1 MEFHV
6 VGEPEPATGA
16 RLEEL
21 APEPLL
27 TRDYE
32 TRPALVYER
41 LRERHGPVAP
51 VDLLGVP
58 AWLVLGYRESL
69 EVLQDDESWPKGLEN
84 WRARTEGRVP
94 ADWPLAPSLEVNHVL
109 IQGGSGYRTLRT
121 AWDAALRPFQDPRNP
136 QARRLRNAVTGYAD
150 ELIDLLAEGGHR
162 GVADLSAQFSRP
174 LPLMA
179 ASHLL
184 GFPGSQGDDAL
195 MDMWR
200 VLDAGPD
207 AGPALERLLVAL
219 SELAAAKTANPGDD
233 FPSHLLAA
241 HPGLGV
247 DELARELFMLLGMTS
262 DHVGILISN
271 TVVEV
276 IAGESEGGVRHTL
289 SAGMLRETMN
299 RVAMRKPPLVNFVPR
314 FAARDTRL
322 GNYTVHE
329 GDPVW
334 VSAAAAHA
342 DPLFADRTAP
352 GSSSISSRAHLAWG
366 AGRRQCPARELAL
379 TIAAAGVS
387 RIVERFAHLELALPV
402 DQLPWRSSPFMRG
415 LRSLPVRYEIAASGT
430 ARPAR
435 PGSGAASADTEDRTS
450 GTATVTDGEQVQER
464 AAEGTPPKGAGK
476 GRGGKK
482 GKAERAAD
490 AAVSPDAGNTGDAGD
505 APTGDA
511 DAGEDTGADGAD
523 KGDAEATRER
533 LSLLRRRSALFRYL
547 TGLIRS
553 GD

>member
-1 MEFHV
+1 MEFHLV
-6 VGEPEPATGA
+6 DESSAERRGT
-16 RLEEL
+16 RLEDL

-69 EVLQDDESWPKGLEN
+69 QMLQDDSGWPKGLEN

-94 ADWPLAPSLEVNHVL
+94 ADWPLGPSLEVNHVL
-109 IQGGSGYRTLRT
+109 IQGGPGHRTLRG
-121 AWDAALRPFQDPRNP
+121 AWDTALRPFQDPHNP
-136 QARRLRNAVTGYAD
+136 QAKRLKAAVTGYAD
-150 ELIDLLAEGGHR
+150 ELISLLAQGGAT
-162 GVADLSAQFSRP
+162 GMADLSAQFSRP

-207 AGPALERLLVAL
+207 AEPALERLLVTL
-219 SELAAAKTANPGDD
+219 TELAAAKIEKPGDD
-233 FPSHLLAA
+233 FPSQLLAA
-241 HPGLGV
+241 HPDLSV
-247 DELARELFMLLGMTS
+247 DALARELFMLLGMTS

-276 IAGESEGGVRHTL
+276 IAGDSDGGVRTTL
-289 SAGMLRETMN
+289 SAGMVRETMN
-299 RVAMRKPPLVNFVPR
+299 RVVMRKPPLVNFVPR
-314 FAARDTRL
+314 FAAADTRL
-322 GNYTVHE
+322 GNYTIRT

-334 VSAAAAHA
+334 VSSAAAHA
-342 DPLFADRTAP
+342 DPLFAGQMAP
-352 GSSSISSRAHLAWG
+352 GAGISSRAHLSWG
-366 AGRRQCPARELAL
+366 AGPRQCPARELAS

-387 RIVERFAHLELALPV
+387 RVFERFGHLELALPV

-415 LRSLPVRYEIAASGT
+415 C
-430 ARPAR
+430 ARCRCATNCPGRRCPSRRRLQRTYPMHPPYRTR
-435 PGSGAASADTEDRTS
+435 PPSGARRC
-450 GTATVTDGEQVQER
+450 GATWR
-464 AAEGTPPKGAGK
+464 A
-476 GRGGKK
+476 
-482 GKAERAAD
+482 
-490 AAVSPDAGNTGDAGD
+490 
-505 APTGDA
+505 
-511 DAGEDTGADGAD
+511 
-523 KGDAEATRER
+523 
-533 LSLLRRRSALFRYL
+533 
-547 TGLIRS
+547 
-553 GD
+553 

>member
-1 MEFHV
+1 MAFHL
-6 VGEPEPATGA
+6 VGEGVAEPYGK
-16 RLEEL
+16 RLEDL
-21 APEPLL
+21 SPEPLL
-27 TRDYE
+27 PRDYE

-69 EVLQDDESWPKGLEN
+69 EVLQDDDAWPKGLEN

-94 ADWPLAPSLEVNHVL
+94 ADWPLGPSLEVNHVL
-109 IQGGSGYRTLRT
+109 IQGGQGYPALRA
-121 AWDAALRPFQDPRNP
+121 AWDTALRPFQDPRQP
-136 QARRLRNAVTGYAD
+136 QARRLKAAVTGYAD
-150 ELIDLLAEGGHR
+150 ELITLLAQGGR
-162 GVADLSAQFSRP
+162 TGLADLSAQVSRP

-207 AGPALERLLVAL
+207 AEPALARLLVTL
-219 SELAAAKTANPGDD
+219 TELAAAKIEKPGND

-241 HPGLGV
+241 HPGLSV

-276 IAGESEGGVRHTL
+276 IAGDREGGVRSTL
-289 SAGMLRETMN
+289 SAGMVRETMN
-299 RVAMRKPPLVNFVPR
+299 RVVMRKPPLVNFVPR
-314 FAARDTRL
+314 FAAADTPL
-322 GNYTVHE
+322 GKYTIRA

-334 VSAAAAHA
+334 VSSAGAHA
-342 DPLFADRTAP
+342 DPLFAGQMAS
-352 GSSSISSRAHLAWG
+352 GSSISSRAHLSWG
-366 AGRRQCPARELAL
+366 AGRRQCPARELAS

-387 RIVERFAHLELALPV
+387 RLFERFAHLELALPV

-415 LRSLPVRYEIAASGT
+415 LRSLPVRYELAGPVPPP
-430 ARPAR
+430 PA
-435 PGSGAASADTEDRTS
+435 P
-450 GTATVTDGEQVQER
+450 TATP
-464 AAEGTPPKGAGK
+464 A
-476 GRGGKK
+476 
-482 GKAERAAD
+482 
-490 AAVSPDAGNTGDAGD
+490 PDAPD
-505 APTGDA
+505 APGQA
-511 DAGEDTGADGAD
+511 ARRGS
-523 KGDAEATRER
+523 
-533 LSLLRRRSALFRYL
+533 SLWRYL

-553 GD
+553 GS

>member
-6 VGEPEPATGA
+6 VDEEESTSDGA
-16 RLEEL
+16 RLEDL

-58 AWLVLGYRESL
+58 AWIVLGYRESL
-69 EVLQDDESWPKGLEN
+69 QVLQDDAGWPKGLEN

-94 ADWPLAPSLEVNHVL
+94 ADWPLGPSLEVNHVL
-109 IQGGSGYRTLRT
+109 IQGGPGYPRLRG
-121 AWDAALRPFQDPRNP
+121 AWDTALRPFQDPRHP
-136 QARRLRNAVTGYAD
+136 QAKRLKAAVTGYAD
-150 ELIDLLAEGGHR
+150 ELIGLLAQGGR
-162 GVADLSAQFSRP
+162 TGNADLSAQFSRP

-207 AGPALERLLVAL
+207 AEPALARLLVTL
-219 SELAAAKTANPGDD
+219 SELAAAKREKPGDD

-241 HPGLGV
+241 HPDLTV

-276 IAGESEGGVRHTL
+276 ISGEGDGGVRQTL
-289 SAGMLRETMN
+289 SAGMVRETMN
-299 RVAMRKPPLVNFVPR
+299 RVVMRKPPLVNFVPR
-314 FAARDTRL
+314 FAAADTPL
-322 GNYTVHE
+322 GDYTIRA

-334 VSAAAAHA
+334 VSSAAAHA
-342 DPLFADRTAP
+342 DPLFAGQMTP

-366 AGRRQCPARELAL
+366 AGPRQCPARELAS

-387 RIVERFAHLELALPV
+387 RIVERFGHLELALPA

-415 LRSLPVRYEIAASGT
+415 LRSLPVRYELSGT
-430 ARPAR
+430 FVPQ
-435 PGSGAASADTEDRTS
+435 P
-450 GTATVTDGEQVQER
+450 V
-464 AAEGTPPKGAGK
+464 P
-476 GRGGKK
+476 
-482 GKAERAAD
+482 
-490 AAVSPDAGNTGDAGD
+490 
-505 APTGDA
+505 
-511 DAGEDTGADGAD
+511 
-523 KGDAEATRER
+523 AEAPAGGVPEGQDPAVK
-533 LSLLRRRSALFRYL
+533 RRSSLWRYL

>member
-1 MEFHV
+1 MEIHLV
-6 VGEPEPATGA
+6 DEGGAEPDGT
-16 RLEEL
+16 RLEDL

-27 TRDYE
+27 SRDYE
-32 TRPALVYER
+32 TRPARVYEG

-69 EVLQDDESWPKGLEN
+69 QVLQDDAAWPKGLEN
-84 WRARTEGRVP
+84 WRARSEGRVP
-94 ADWPLAPSLEVNHVL
+94 ADWPLGPSLEVNHVL
-109 IQGGSGYRTLRT
+109 IQGGPGYPTLRG

-136 QARRLRNAVTGYAD
+136 QAKRLKAAVTGYAD
-150 ELIDLLAEGGHR
+150 ELITLLAQGG
-162 GVADLSAQFSRP
+162 GTGLADLSAQFSRP

-207 AGPALERLLVAL
+207 AEPALARLLVTL
-219 SELAAAKTANPGDD
+219 GELAAAKIEKPGDD

-241 HPGLGV
+241 HPDLSV

-276 IAGESEGGVRHTL
+276 IAGENEGGVRTTL
-289 SAGMLRETMN
+289 SAGMVRETMN
-299 RVAMRKPPLVNFVPR
+299 RVVMRKPPLVNFVPR
-314 FAARDTRL
+314 FAAADTPL
-322 GNYTVHE
+322 GNYTIRA

-334 VSAAAAHA
+334 VSSAAAHA
-342 DPLFADRTAP
+342 DPLFAGQMAP
-352 GSSSISSRAHLAWG
+352 GAGISSRAHLSWG
-366 AGRRQCPARELAL
+366 AGRRQCPARELAS

-387 RIVERFAHLELALPV
+387 RVFERFGHLELALPV

-415 LRSLPVRYEIAASGT
+415 LRSLPVRYELAGPVPEA
-430 ARPAR
+430 PA
-435 PGSGAASADTEDRTS
+435 PVA
-450 GTATVTDGEQVQER
+450 
-464 AAEGTPPKGAGK
+464 P
-476 GRGGKK
+476 
-482 GKAERAAD
+482 AAD
-490 AAVSPDAGNTGDAGD
+490 VPDVPDQAA
-505 APTGDA
+505 
-511 DAGEDTGADGAD
+511 
-523 KGDAEATRER
+523 K
-533 LSLLRRRSALFRYL
+533 RRSSLWRYL

-553 GD
+553 GS

>member
-1 MEFHV
+1 MEFHLV
-6 VGEPEPATGA
+6 DESSAEPDGTP
-16 RLEEL
+16 LEDL
-21 APEPLL
+21 AAEPLL

-69 EVLQDDESWPKGLEN
+69 QVLQDDSGWPKGLEN

-94 ADWPLAPSLEVNHVL
+94 SDWPLGPSLEVNHVL
-109 IQGGSGYRTLRT
+109 IQGGPGYRTLRG
-121 AWDAALRPFQDPRNP
+121 AWDTALRPFQDPRNP
-136 QARRLRNAVTGYAD
+136 QAKRLKAAVTGYAD
-150 ELIDLLAEGGHR
+150 ELISLLAQGGR
-162 GVADLSAQFSRP
+162 TGMADLSAQFSRP

-207 AGPALERLLVAL
+207 AEPALERLLVTL
-219 SELAAAKTANPGDD
+219 TELAAAKIEKPGDD

-241 HPGLGV
+241 HPDLSV
-247 DELARELFMLLGMTS
+247 DALARELFMLLGMTS

-276 IAGESEGGVRHTL
+276 IAGDSEGGVRTTL
-289 SAGMLRETMN
+289 SAGMVRETMN
-299 RVAMRKPPLVNFVPR
+299 RVVMRKPPLVNFVPR
-314 FAARDTRL
+314 FAAADTRL
-322 GNYTVHE
+322 GNYTIRT

-334 VSAAAAHA
+334 VSSAAAHA
-342 DPLFADRTAP
+342 DPLFAGQMAP
-352 GSSSISSRAHLAWG
+352 GAGISSRAHLSWG
-366 AGRRQCPARELAL
+366 AGPRQCPARELAS

-387 RIVERFAHLELALPV
+387 RVFERFGHLELALPV

-415 LRSLPVRYEIAASGT
+415 LRSLPVRYELSGPPLPL
-430 ARPAR
+430 AP
-435 PGSGAASADTEDRTS
+435 
-450 GTATVTDGEQVQER
+450 
-464 AAEGTPPKGAGK
+464 TP
-476 GRGGKK
+476 
-482 GKAERAAD
+482 AAD
-490 AAVSPDAGNTGDAGD
+490 VPDAPAV
-505 APTGDA
+505 A
-511 DAGEDTGADGAD
+511 DQAA
-523 KGDAEATRER
+523 K
-533 LSLLRRRSALFRYL
+533 RRSSLWRYL
-547 TGLIRS
+547 AGLIRS
-553 GD
+553 GS

>member
-1 MEFHV
+1 MEIHLV
-6 VGEPEPATGA
+6 DEGEPAAGGA
-16 RLEEL
+16 RLEAL

-41 LRERHGPVAP
+41 LRQRHGPVAP

-69 EVLQDDESWPKGLEN
+69 QVLQDDAAWPKGLEN
-84 WRARTEGRVP
+84 WRARSEGRVP
-94 ADWPLAPSLEVNHVL
+94 ADWPLGPSLEVNHVL
-109 IQGGSGYRTLRT
+109 IQGGPGYRPLRT
-121 AWDAALRPFQDPRNP
+121 AWDVALRPFQDPRHP
-136 QARRLRNAVTGYAD
+136 QAKRLKAAVTVYAD
-150 ELIDLLAEGGHR
+150 ELITLLAQGG
-162 GVADLSAQFSRP
+162 GTGMADLSAQFSRP

-207 AGPALERLLVAL
+207 AEPALDRLLGTL
-219 SELAAAKTANPGDD
+219 TELAAAKVERPGND

-241 HPGLGV
+241 HPDLSV

-276 IAGESEGGVRHTL
+276 ISGEREGGVRTAL
-289 SAGMLRETMN
+289 SAGMIRETMN
-299 RVAMRKPPLVNFVPR
+299 RVVMRKPPLVNFVPR
-314 FAARDTRL
+314 FAAEDTRL
-322 GNYTVHE
+322 GHYTIHA

-334 VSAAAAHA
+334 VSSAAAHA
-342 DPLFADRTAP
+342 DPLFAGQMAP
-352 GSSSISSRAHLAWG
+352 GSSTISSRAHLSWG
-366 AGRRQCPARELAL
+366 AGPRQCPARELAS
-379 TIAAAGVS
+379 TIASAGVS
-387 RIVERFAHLELALPV
+387 RLFERFGHLELALPV

-415 LRSLPVRYEIAASGT
+415 LRSLPVRYEL
-430 ARPAR
+430 
-435 PGSGAASADTEDRTS
+435 
-450 GTATVTDGEQVQER
+450 
-464 AAEGTPPKGAGK
+464 
-476 GRGGKK
+476 
-482 GKAERAAD
+482 AERPVPVVPLREETASPAAD
-490 AAVSPDAGNTGDAGD
+490 VPDLAA
-505 APTGDA
+505 
-511 DAGEDTGADGAD
+511 
-523 KGDAEATRER
+523 K
-533 LSLLRRRSALFRYL
+533 RRSSLWRYL

-553 GD
+553 GG

>member
-1 MEFHV
+1 MEIHLV
-6 VGEPEPATGA
+6 DEGAEPDGT
-16 RLEEL
+16 RLEDL

-69 EVLQDDESWPKGLEN
+69 QVLQDDAAWPKGLEN
-84 WRARTEGRVP
+84 WRARSEGRVP
-94 ADWPLAPSLEVNHVL
+94 ADWPLGPSLEVNHVL
-109 IQGGSGYRTLRT
+109 IQGGPGYRTLRG

-136 QARRLRNAVTGYAD
+136 QAKRLKAAVTGYAD
-150 ELIDLLAEGGHR
+150 DLITLLVQGG
-162 GVADLSAQFSRP
+162 GTGLADLSAQFSRP

-207 AGPALERLLVAL
+207 AEPALARLLVTL
-219 SELAAAKTANPGDD
+219 GELAAAKIEKPGDD

-241 HPGLGV
+241 HPDLSV

-276 IAGESEGGVRHTL
+276 IAGESEGGVRTTL
-289 SAGMLRETMN
+289 SAGMVRETMN
-299 RVAMRKPPLVNFVPR
+299 RVVMRKPPLVNFVPR
-314 FAARDTRL
+314 FAAADTPL
-322 GNYTVHE
+322 GNHTIRA

-334 VSAAAAHA
+334 VSSAAAHA
-342 DPLFADRTAP
+342 DPLFAGQMAS
-352 GSSSISSRAHLAWG
+352 GSSISSRAHLSWG
-366 AGRRQCPARELAL
+366 AGPRQCPARELAS

-387 RIVERFAHLELALPV
+387 RVFERFAHLELALPV

-415 LRSLPVRYEIAASGT
+415 LRSLPVRYELAGPVPEA
-430 ARPAR
+430 PA
-435 PGSGAASADTEDRTS
+435 PM
-450 GTATVTDGEQVQER
+450 
-464 AAEGTPPKGAGK
+464 AAEAP
-476 GRGGKK
+476 
-482 GKAERAAD
+482 AAD
-490 AAVSPDAGNTGDAGD
+490 VPDVPDQAA
-505 APTGDA
+505 
-511 DAGEDTGADGAD
+511 
-523 KGDAEATRER
+523 K
-533 LSLLRRRSALFRYL
+533 RRSSLWRYL

-553 GD
+553 GS